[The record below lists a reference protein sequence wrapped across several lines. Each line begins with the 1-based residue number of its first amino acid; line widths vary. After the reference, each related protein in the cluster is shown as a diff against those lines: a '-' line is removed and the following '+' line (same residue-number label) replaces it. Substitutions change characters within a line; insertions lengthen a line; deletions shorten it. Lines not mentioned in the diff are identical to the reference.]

1 MMCFS
6 DLLCP
11 APQFRLPPPGVAIPA
26 PRTSAA
32 IAGNT
37 PVVDT
42 LVLTSVWAVQVLRAL
57 CQVGPIFGLLGALR
71 ECNTRLGISGNVIVH
86 LGSYRALRL

>member
-1 MMCFS
+1 MDWHCTIDVKALS
-6 DLLCP
+6 LPPPLCK
-11 APQFRLPPPGVAIPA
+11 QFRLPPPGVAIPA
-26 PRTSAA
+26 PRVSAA

-57 CQVGPIFGLLGALR
+57 CQVRG
-71 ECNTRLGISGNVIVH
+71 RLSG
-86 LGSYRALRL
+86 S